1 MSPRI
6 LVLRGPGTNCD
17 AETVHALRE
26 LGAEPELVH
35 VRRLV
40 RTRALE
46 VFEGL
51 VIPGGFSYGDRIRS
65 GAVLARML
73 SHALGRELQRFVDEG
88 KPVLGICNGFQVLVE
103 TGVLPFGQVGEP
115 ALALMK
121 NASAR
126 FEARWVHLLRC
137 SDSELLGEL
146 PEVSEMP
153 VANAEG
159 RVVLPPGRAQ
169 EVLDELLQNSQV
181 ALRYCTPSGEPA
193 EGRYPANPS
202 GSFWD
207 IAGLTTPN
215 GRVLGMMPH
224 PERAFSAYL
233 HPCWTSGR
241 GTEHGRVLLQGFV
254 RCAGRA

>member
-1 MSPRI
+1 MSRV

-17 AETVHALRE
+17 AETVYALRE

-35 VRRLV
+35 VRRLL
-40 RTRALE
+40 RGGCSLE
-46 VFEGL
+46 EFDAL

-65 GAVLARML
+65 GAVLAKML
-73 SHALGRELQRFVDEG
+73 SHSLKGELQRFVDERR
-88 KPVLGICNGFQVLVE
+88 PVLGICNGFQVLVE
-103 TGVLPFGQVGEP
+103 TGVLPFGEVGEP
-115 ALALMK
+115 CMALMK

-137 SDSELLGEL
+137 SESELLGEL
-146 PEVSEMP
+146 PRVSEMP

-159 RVVLPPGRAQ
+159 RLVVPE

-193 EGRYPANPS
+193 SGRYPLNPS
-202 GSFWD
+202 GSVLD
-207 IAGLTTPN
+207 IAALTTPE
-215 GRVLGMMPH
+215 GSVLGMMPH
-224 PERAFSAYL
+224 PERAFSRYL

-241 GTEHGRVLLQGFV
+241 GSEHGRLLLQGFV
-254 RCAGRA
+254 RSAVA